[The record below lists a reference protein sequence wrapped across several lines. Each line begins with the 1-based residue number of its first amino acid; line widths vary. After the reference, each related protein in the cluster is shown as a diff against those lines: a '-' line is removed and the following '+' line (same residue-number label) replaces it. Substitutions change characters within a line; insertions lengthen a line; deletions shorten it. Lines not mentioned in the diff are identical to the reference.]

1 MKVNRAKSNLDLKFF
16 WLSIAAII
24 LIVAES
30 NTAILQN
37 ARVIISI
44 PLKPLLEVAQVPTR
58 LGSVYQTVFEERGLL
73 RKLNSELVQE
83 NKTLRNELINL
94 KNAEDRN
101 AWMGELLHA
110 SDKAQIPVLSATPTS
125 IQLEPLAQK
134 IVVDRGSNDGVVL
147 GQSVIDHRGVIGQ
160 VTSVSMSDSAVTLLT
175 DPNQSLSVRVRRSG
189 IKAVVHGLGDPNRL
203 TVSGLRG
210 EQDVKV
216 GDILVT
222 TGFGERFPAGY
233 PVAEVISVDSD
244 QNAQFADIAA
254 APLAAHDPGFQ
265 VLLVW
270 KSNSVDSD
278 EVPVVTLNDTSQ
290 E

>member
-1 MKVNRAKSNLDLKFF
+1 MSINRSKSNLDLKFF
-16 WLSIAAII
+16 WLSIAAVI
-24 LIVAES
+24 LIVVET
-30 NTAILQN
+30 NTAMLQN
-37 ARVIISI
+37 LRVVISI
-44 PLKPLLEVAQVPTR
+44 PVKPLLEVAQVPTR
-58 LGSVYQTVFEERGLL
+58 LGNLYQTIFEERELL
-73 RKLNSELVQE
+73 RKLNNELVEE

-101 AWMGELLHA
+101 AWMGELLYA
-110 SDKAQIPVLSATPTS
+110 SEKAEIPVLSATPTS

-134 IVVDRGSNDGVVL
+134 IIVDRGSNDGVVM

-160 VTSVSMSDSAVTLLT
+160 VTSISMSDSAVTLLT

-189 IKAVVHGLGDPNRL
+189 VKAVVHGLGDPNRL
-203 TVSGLRG
+203 TVSGLRS
-210 EQDVKV
+210 EQDVQV

-233 PVAEVISVDSD
+233 PVAEVISVDRN
-244 QNAQFADIAA
+244 QNAQFADISA

-270 KSNSVDSD
+270 KNNSVDSD
-278 EVPVVTLNDTSQ
+278 EVPVVTLNDSNQ

>member
-1 MKVNRAKSNLDLKFF
+1 MSANRSKSNLDLKFF
-16 WLSIAAII
+16 WLSVTAVI
-24 LIVAES
+24 LIVVET
-30 NTAILQN
+30 NTAMLQN
-37 ARVIISI
+37 LRVVISI
-44 PLKPLLEVAQVPTR
+44 PVKPLLEVAQVPTR
-58 LGSVYQTVFEERGLL
+58 LGNLYQTIFEERELL
-73 RKLNSELVQE
+73 RKLNNELVEE

-101 AWMGELLHA
+101 AWMGELLYT
-110 SDKAQIPVLSATPTS
+110 SEKAEIPVLSATPTS

-134 IVVDRGSNDGVVL
+134 IIVDRGSNDGVVM

-160 VTSVSMSDSAVTLLT
+160 VTSISMSDSAVTLLT

-189 IKAVVHGLGDPNRL
+189 VKAVVHGLGDPNRL
-203 TVSGLRG
+203 TVSGLRS
-210 EQDVKV
+210 EQDVQV

-233 PVAEVISVDSD
+233 PVAEVISVDRN
-244 QNAQFADIAA
+244 QNAQFADISA

-270 KSNSVDSD
+270 KNNSVDSD
-278 EVPVVTLNDTSQ
+278 EVPVVTLNDSNQ